1 MEFCCQTRYK
11 DAKLRYINSR
21 TKLALSAKKH
31 TNRASTRMQVLA
43 YTKFVFGCMG
53 LCGDKSR
60 HAGTWAVYGSA
71 LFTINFVVV
80 TTTAFV
86 LLCYDNPDL
95 LVPNVFSLL
104 YIVAFF
110 VSGAFYFIE
119 MLQRNAIFEA
129 LNDVQAIV
137 NKRKCC
143 GTDELIHSQ
152 FPIVD

>member
-1 MEFCCQTRYK
+1 
-11 DAKLRYINSR
+11 
-21 TKLALSAKKH
+21 
-31 TNRASTRMQVLA
+31 MQVLA

-53 LCGDKSR
+53 LYGDKSR

-95 LVPNVFSLL
+95 LVPIVFSLL

-137 NKRKCC
+137 NKRKFTVARTSLSIINSRLWISIDFSFAC
-143 GTDELIHSQ
+143 H
-152 FPIVD
+152 